1 MRRASPTT
9 AARIANYAAVPPA
22 LRTNTGFSE
31 TQAGFAG
38 GVFFL
43 AYAIGSPIFAG
54 VHVEMIAAG
63 KVLTFNILDEA
74 NKPLLASGFSGAG
87 AADIRKRLRDAAAR
101 HTRDCIEGRSE
112 GRHRQGRFGDRHA
125 ENGRRQVRP
134 YVWGLASFGE
144 TGVDRV
150 LQILDDEFITIMR
163 QVGALDINHITR
175 RCVTNA

>member
-22 LRTNTGFSE
+22 LRTKHWLFGDT
-31 TQAGFAG
+31 G
-38 GVFFL
+38 GVRRRRFL
-43 AYAIGSPIFAG
+43 SCLCRRFADLRRRACRDDRCG
-54 VHVEMIAAG
+54 EGADLQHPQRGQQAAPRQRRFRRRAPDG
-63 KVLTFNILDEA
+63 
-74 NKPLLASGFSGAG
+74 
-87 AADIRKRLRDAAAR
+87 RKRPRDAAAR
-101 HTRDCIEGRSE
+101 HLRDCIESRSE

-144 TGVDRV
+144 AGVDRV

-175 RCVTNA
+175 RCVTSA